1 MAYRTFLVPF
11 SVVPI
16 NHRLTAFPVL
26 EVPRNLE
33 TGWKARQNYEA
44 ETLEKGSRCF
54 AIVFG

>member
-16 NHRLTAFPVL
+16 NHRLIAFPVL

-44 ETLEKGSRCF
+44 ENVGEKLSRF
-54 AIVFG
+54 AIVIG